1 MLDKMAGSTTGSDEG
16 FAEDGTTNGSSS
28 ANQAADSTVQRQVD
42 SFDAINVVVRV
53 RPTIRP
59 VQVKNRGQ
67 VDDLFPAEGQIQI
80 TDPQSGTLRSFTFD
94 VIFEPEASQEQVFE
108 FSRLKKFID
117 MSLEGFASTVFAY
130 GQTGSGKTHTMTGDL
145 TADPPVVGIVQFSFA
160 YLFEQIEGRKDSVTY
175 TVTASF
181 LEVYNEHVYDLLNP
195 TPKSLQVRWNKER
208 GFYAEN
214 LFKVECEDLS
224 DLEGVLREGLKNRS
238 VRSHEMNLASSRS
251 HSLLTISL
259 SSETRDPEDPNSF
272 IRREGRLC
280 LVDLAGSE
288 KVKKTQSKGET
299 FHEANSINKSL
310 LVLGNCI
317 HALSSQRPGHIPYR
331 DSVLTK
337 LLADSL
343 SGSGMTLMI
352 ACVSVHPNDASET
365 ISTLRYA
372 SRAKK
377 VKTKPLVRMDPREL
391 QILSLRREVR
401 LMKMENSF
409 LRQQL
414 DLGASSLPAEAGAML
429 TQYMKDNEELR
440 IENERLLQE
449 REHLIRYQEESDRTI
464 RRLERELESNNS
476 NSNSS
481 ITNISKS
488 QLAIPPAPVQKD
500 SKSPPSVDKKVT
512 NSNNIERR
520 PSIVTGWAEPVLE
533 IRGTST
539 GAVRAAG
546 GAAGR
551 R

>member
-1 MLDKMAGSTTGSDEG
+1 MAGSSASSDEG
-16 FAEDGTTNGSSS
+16 FAEEGLNGV
-28 ANQAADSTVQRQVD
+28 STVNHTVNDSFPSQRQVD

-53 RPTIRP
+53 RPNAARV
-59 VQVKNRGQ
+59 VQGKNRPGQ
-67 VDDLFPAEGQIQI
+67 IDDLFPAEGQIQV
-80 TDPQSGTLRSFTFD
+80 TDPQSGTLRAFTFD

-145 TADPPVVGIVQFSFA
+145 NADPPVVGIVQFAFA
-160 YLFEQIEGRKDSVTY
+160 YLFEQIDNRKNSVTY

-181 LEVYNEHVYDLLNP
+181 LEVYNEHVHDLLNP

-352 ACVSVHPNDASET
+352 ACVSCHSSDASET

-372 SRAKK
+372 SRAKN

-414 DLGASSLPAEAGAML
+414 GLGASSLPAEAGAML

-440 IENERLLQE
+440 VQNERLLQE

-464 RRLERELESNNS
+464 RRLERDLAGNS
-476 NSNSS
+476 GNL
-481 ITNISKS
+481 TNKS
-488 QLAIPPAPVQKD
+488 QAQGAQGNKVSASMD
-500 SKSPPSVDKKVT
+500 TGKKVAG
-512 NSNNIERR
+512 NNVERR
-520 PSIVTGWAEPVLE
+520 PSIVTGWPESDLE
-533 IRGTST
+533 VRGTSMGTIKSTT
-539 GAVRAAG
+539 GPP
-546 GAAGR
+546 GR

>member
-1 MLDKMAGSTTGSDEG
+1 MADSTSGSDEG
-16 FAEDGTTNGSSS
+16 FADDGETSTNSSS
-28 ANQAADSTVQRQVD
+28 MSEGIMATRQVG

-67 VDDLFPAEGQIQI
+67 VDDLFPAEGQIQL
-80 TDPQSGTLRSFTFD
+80 TDPQSGTLRTFTFD

-108 FSRLKKFID
+108 HSRLKKFID

-130 GQTGSGKTHTMTGDL
+130 GQTGSGKTFTMTGDL
-145 TADPPVVGIVQFSFA
+145 TGDPPVVGVVQFAFA
-160 YLFEQIEGRKDSVTY
+160 YLFEQIEARKESVTY

-181 LEVYNEHVYDLLNP
+181 LEVYNEHVYDLLNS
-195 TPKSLQVRWNKER
+195 TSKSLQVRWNKER

-238 VRSHEMNLASSRS
+238 VRSHEMNCTSSRS

-259 SSETRDPEDPNSF
+259 SSETRDPEDPNNF

-331 DSVLTK
+331 DSVVTK

-352 ACVSVHPNDASET
+352 ACVSAHPNDASET

-401 LMKMENSF
+401 VMKMENSF

-414 DLGASSLPAEAGAML
+414 NLGASSLPAETGAML
-429 TQYMKDNEELR
+429 TQYMKDNEGLR

-449 REHLIRYQEESDRTI
+449 REHLIRHQEESDRTI
-464 RRLERELESNNS
+464 RKLERLLEIENGNRENDSPVDDG
-476 NSNSS
+476 
-481 ITNISKS
+481 TNGTNVSVKS
-488 QLAIPPAPVQKD
+488 MNQTVKETD
-500 SKSPPSVDKKVT
+500 SKTVSGKQAKQEVT
-512 NSNNIERR
+512 KGERR
-520 PSIVTGWAEPVLE
+520 PSIITGWPDTSQLQ

-539 GAVRAAG
+539 GLVKG
-546 GAAGR
+546 SNAGR